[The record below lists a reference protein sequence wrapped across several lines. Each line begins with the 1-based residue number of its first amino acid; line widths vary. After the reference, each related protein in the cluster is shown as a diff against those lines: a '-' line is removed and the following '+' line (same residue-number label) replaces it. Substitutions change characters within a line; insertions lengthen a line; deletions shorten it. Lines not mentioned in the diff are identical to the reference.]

1 MRWLSDH
8 VLSQLQASVQLPDL
22 AGTRYRAV
30 RFLARGGMGTV
41 WLAEDAVLGRA
52 VALKILELDTAS
64 GELAA
69 RLSREAMVLAHL
81 EHPGIVPIHDAG
93 TLPDGKPFYCMK
105 YVQGQSLDQSLP
117 PTLPERLRLLQR
129 IAEPLAFAHSRGIVH
144 RDLKPGNIMVGAF
157 GEVLIMDWGLAKIT
171 KITEDALHKPDTS
184 LSIVAEHRPWPSPT
198 PSDEVPPTAH
208 GRILGTP
215 GYMSP
220 EQARGDSGLI
230 DERTDVYALGAILRF
245 MMTVKLPKKEASRAF
260 NLRPL
265 NAISEKAMTADPV
278 QRYSS
283 VQELSAD
290 VGRYLQGDPIVAYQE
305 GVIERALRLYA
316 RHRTAVVLVLAYL
329 IMRAL
334 FILFS
339 RQ

>member
-1 MRWLSDH
+1 MRWLSDQ
-8 VLSQLQASVQLPDL
+8 VVSQLQAGAQLPDL

-41 WLAEDAVLGRA
+41 WLAEDGVLGRV

-69 RLSREAMVLAHL
+69 RLLREAMVLAHL

-105 YVQGQSLDQSLP
+105 YVQGQTLGQNLP
-117 PTLPERLRLLQR
+117 ATLPERLRLLQR
-129 IAEPLAFAHSRGIVH
+129 IAEPLAFAHSRGIIH

-171 KITEDALHKPDTS
+171 TITQDGLRQSDTS
-184 LSIVAEHRPWPSPT
+184 VSASDRRPWPSET
-198 PSDEVPPTAH
+198 SSDEVPPTSH

-220 EQARGDSGLI
+220 EQARGDSGRI
-230 DERTDVYALGAILRF
+230 DERADVYALGAILRF
-245 MMTVKLPKKEASRAF
+245 MMVARHGEKEAGQA
-260 NLRPL
+260 LKLKPL
-265 NAISEKAMTADPV
+265 HAIYEKAMAADPAR
-278 QRYSS
+278 RYSS
-283 VQELSAD
+283 VQELSDD
-290 VGRYLQGDPIVAYQE
+290 VG
-305 GVIERALRLYA
+305 
-316 RHRTAVVLVLAYL
+316 
-329 IMRAL
+329 
-334 FILFS
+334 
-339 RQ
+339 